1 MIVYQES
8 FRREELMLYR
18 LVVST
23 VVLLL
28 IAMYGTAYAQQT
40 ATLRG
45 EVNDA
50 YGSAIPAA
58 QVTATNHVTGV
69 ETTGSTDAVGS
80 YRLTL
85 EPGVYTVTV
94 EASGFEPATAGD
106 VELMAGQTAARNF
119 SLELGA
125 VTTSIVVVGSRAEPR
140 SATESTV
147 PVDVIRTE
155 DFASQGSRDLATQLR
170 AVVPSFNVNTQ
181 PISDASTVVRPV
193 MLRNLAP
200 DHTLVL
206 VNGKRRHRSSIIDWH
221 GGNGVAFGSQGPDI
235 SGIPAIALRQ
245 AEVLRD
251 GAAAQYGSDAI
262 AGVIN
267 LLPKDNR
274 SGGSLE
280 LNTGIY
286 AERWDGPTYSV
297 AGNAG
302 LPLGSTGFANLS
314 FEYGGAEPT
323 DRSVQRSDVA
333 ALVAAGNTHVR
344 DPAQIWGSP
353 DVDGDLK
360 LFGNFGV
367 PLTDRLQFY
376 GHTGYAGKEV
386 TGGFFFRNP
395 NTRGGVFTAD
405 RGRTLLIGDVAAAR
419 GDPSANCPTVAVT
432 DHLPDPSAMG
442 RVMADP
448 DCFSFQEI
456 FPGGFTPNFGGSVS
470 DGSVVAGI
478 RGFTGKSLV
487 WDASVSL
494 GSHRTDLFI
503 GNTVNASL
511 GPETPTDFDLG
522 SNRQQ
527 EISLNLDVSY
537 AVNDRL
543 NLAAGAE
550 WRDEQ
555 YETRLGQRESWEVG
569 PYAAQGF
576 SAGSNGFSGY
586 SPQAAGKWNRSNIA
600 FYGDVELSGAEDRW
614 TVGTAARI
622 ENFEDFGTTVN
633 GKLSGRYRLA
643 DPFSLRASLSSG
655 FRAPTP
661 GQQNGFNLS
670 TIFDPTI
677 GDLVER
683 GTVPSIF
690 PVARLRG
697 GEPLNPETSVN
708 TTAGAV
714 LEQGTL
720 ILTADYFRIEVD
732 DRLAVTQDFIL
743 TPTEVDQ
750 LLKAGVE
757 NARGLASFRF
767 FTNDISTTTQGID
780 LVFSY
785 APPRLKG
792 GTVFSAVF
800 NHTDTRVTHFNP
812 DLLNAARRL
821 RELQEALPRNR
832 WNAGVSQKI
841 GPVNVLGRLHYYGAW
856 FDWDSAQTLFSGKP
870 VFDLEVG
877 VPLSEQTRLAIGARN
892 AFNTFSDVS
901 PNATSV
907 GEQYSE
913 YTPWGFNGAYFYFR
927 LAFSFKKLGQ

>member
-1 MIVYQES
+1 
-8 FRREELMLYR
+8 MLHR
-18 LVVST
+18 LAALT
-23 VVLLL
+23 MLLL
-28 IAMYGTAYAQQT
+28 LAAVAGTAHAQGN
-40 ATLRG
+40 ASLRG
-45 EVNDA
+45 EVSDA
-50 YGSAIPAA
+50 FGSAIPAA
-58 QVTATNHVTGV
+58 EVTATNKVTGAEV
-69 ETTGSTDAVGS
+69 TGSTDAVGN
-80 YRLTL
+80 YQLTL
-85 EPGVYTVTV
+85 LPGVYSVRV
-94 EASGFEPATAGD
+94 EASGFEAATASE
-106 VELMAGQTAARNF
+106 VELVAGQSALRNF

-140 SATESTV
+140 SVTESAV

-170 AVVPSFNVNTQ
+170 AVVPSLNVNTQ
-181 PISDASTVVRPV
+181 PISDASTIVRPV

-267 LLPKDNR
+267 LLPKDSR
-274 SGGSLE
+274 SGASLE
-280 LNTGIY
+280 FNAGTY
-286 AERWDGPTYSV
+286 VERWDGATYNV

-333 ALVAAGNTHVR
+333 ALLAAGNTHVR

-353 DVDGDLK
+353 EVEGDLK
-360 LFGNFGV
+360 LFGNFGFS
-367 PLTDRLQFY
+367 LTDGLQFY

-395 NTRGGVFTAD
+395 NTRGGVFTGD

-419 GDPSANCPTVAVT
+419 GDPSANCPTVPVI
-432 DHLPDPSAMG
+432 DHVPDPEPLG
-442 RVMADP
+442 RVLADA
-448 DCFSFQEI
+448 DCFSFQEL

-478 RGFTGKSLV
+478 RGFAGKGFA
-487 WDASVSL
+487 WDGSISV

-503 GNTVNASL
+503 SNTVNASL

-527 EISLNLDVSY
+527 EIGLNLDVSY
-537 AVNDRL
+537 AVSDGL

-550 WRDEQ
+550 WRDEE

-600 FYGDVELSGAEDRW
+600 AYGDVELSGAEDRW
-614 TVGTAARI
+614 TLGTAARI

-633 GKLSGRYRLA
+633 GKLSGRYRLME
-643 DPFSLRASLSSG
+643 PFSLRAGLSTG

-670 TIFDPTI
+670 TIFDPAV

-720 ILTADYFRIEVD
+720 IVTADCFRIDVD
-732 DRLAVTQDFIL
+732 DRLAVTRDFTL
-743 TPTEVDQ
+743 TAREVDQ
-750 LLKAGVE
+750 LLEAGVE

-767 FTNDISTTTQGID
+767 FTNDISTTTRGID

-792 GTVFSAVF
+792 DTVFSAVF

-812 DLLNAARRL
+812 ELLNTARRL

-832 WNAGVSQKI
+832 WNASVSQRI
-841 GPVNVLGRLHYYGAW
+841 GPVHILGRLNYYGAW

-870 VFDLEVG
+870 VLDLEVA
-877 VPLSEQTRLAIGARN
+877 VPLSNETKLAIGARN
-892 AFNTFSDVS
+892 AFNTLPDVS

-913 YTPWGFNGAYFYFR
+913 YTPWGFNGAYLYFR
-927 LAFSFKKLGQ
+927 LAYSFKKLAP

>member
-1 MIVYQES
+1 MVH
-8 FRREELMLYR
+8 R
-18 LVVST
+18 LAGLT
-23 VVLLL
+23 VALLL
-28 IAMYGTAYAQQT
+28 MAVTGTAYAQES
-40 ATLRG
+40 AILRG
-45 EVNDA
+45 EVKDA
-50 YGSAIPAA
+50 YGSGIPAA
-58 QVTATNHVTGV
+58 EITASNHATGAEVTG
-69 ETTGSTDAVGS
+69 SADAVGA
-80 YRLTL
+80 YQMTL
-85 EPGVYTVTV
+85 EPGAYTITV

-106 VELMAGQTAARNF
+106 VELIAGQSILLDF

-181 PISDASTVVRPV
+181 PISDASTIVRPV

-267 LLPKDNR
+267 LLPRDNR
-274 SGGSLE
+274 SGASLE
-280 LNTGIY
+280 FNAGTY
-286 AERWDGPTYSV
+286 AEPWDGAAYSV

-333 ALVAAGNTHVR
+333 ALVAAGNIHVR

-353 DVDGDLK
+353 TVDGDLK
-360 LFGNFGV
+360 LFGNFGF
-367 PLTDRLQFY
+367 PLTERLQFY

-386 TGGFFFRNP
+386 RGGFFFRNP

-419 GDPSANCPTVAVT
+419 GGPSADCPTVAVT
-432 DHLPDPSAMG
+432 DHVPDPLAMG

-478 RGFTGKSLV
+478 RGFSGKGFV
-487 WDASVSL
+487 WDGSISI
-494 GSHRTDLFI
+494 GSHQTDLFI

-511 GPETPTDFDLG
+511 GPETPTTFDLG

-527 EISLNLDVSY
+527 EIGLNLDVSH

-586 SPQAAGKWNRSNIA
+586 SPQAAGKWNRSNMA
-600 FYGDVELSGAEDRW
+600 AYGDVELSGAEDRW

-643 DPFSLRASLSSG
+643 EPFSLRASLSTG

-670 TIFDPTI
+670 TIFDPAL

-690 PVARLRG
+690 PTARLRG
-697 GEPLNPETSVN
+697 GEPLKPETSVN
-708 TTAGAV
+708 YTAGAV
-714 LEQGTL
+714 VEQGNL
-720 ILTADYFRIEVD
+720 ILTADYFRIDVA
-732 DRLAVTQDFIL
+732 DRLAVTRDFTL
-743 TPTEVDQ
+743 TATEVDQ
-750 LLKAGVE
+750 LLEAGVDS
-757 NARGLASFRF
+757 ARGLASFRF

-800 NHTDTRVTHFNP
+800 NHTDTTVTHFNP
-812 DLLNAARRL
+812 DLLNASRRL

-832 WNAGVSQKI
+832 WNAGVSQRI
-841 GPVNVLGRLHYYGAW
+841 GPVSILGRLNYYGAW

-870 VFDLEVG
+870 VVDLEVG
-877 VPLSEQTRLAIGARN
+877 VPLSQETSLAIGARN
-892 AFNTFSDVS
+892 AFNTFPDVS

-913 YTPWGFNGAYFYFR
+913 YTPWGFNGAYLYFR
-927 LAFSFKKLGQ
+927 LSYSFKKLGQ

>member
-1 MIVYQES
+1 M
-8 FRREELMLYR
+8 FHR
-18 LVVST
+18 LAVLT
-23 VVLLL
+23 VALLL
-28 IAMYGTAYAQQT
+28 IANFDTAYAQET
-40 ATLRG
+40 GTLRG
-45 EVNDA
+45 EVSDA
-50 YGSAIPAA
+50 FGSAIPAA
-58 QVTATNHVTGV
+58 QVIATHDATGAEV
-69 ETTGSTDAVGS
+69 TGSTDAVGG
-80 YRLTL
+80 YQLTL
-85 EPGVYTVTV
+85 APGVYTVTA
-94 EASGFEPATAGD
+94 EASGFESATAGE
-106 VELMAGQTAARNF
+106 VELIAGQTVVRNF

-140 SATESTV
+140 SVTESTV

-155 DFASQGSRDLATQLR
+155 DFTSQGSRDLATQLR

-267 LLPKDNR
+267 LQPKDSR

-280 LNTGIY
+280 FNAGAY
-286 AERWDGPTYSV
+286 PEAWDGATYSV

-302 LPLGSTGFANLS
+302 LPLGETGFANLS

-333 ALVAAGNTHVR
+333 ALVAAGNSHVR

-353 DVDGDLK
+353 EVDGDLK
-360 LFGNFGV
+360 LFGNFGF
-367 PLTDRLQFY
+367 PLSDRLQFY

-405 RGRTLLIGDVAAAR
+405 SGRTLLIGDVAAAR
-419 GDPSANCPTVAVT
+419 GGPSANCPTVPVT
-432 DHLPDPSAMG
+432 DHVPDSEPLG
-442 RVMADP
+442 RVLADP

-470 DGSVVAGI
+470 DGAVVAGI
-478 RGFTGKSLV
+478 RGFAGKGFA
-487 WDASVSL
+487 WDGSISV

-503 GNTVNASL
+503 RNTVNASL
-511 GPETPTDFDLG
+511 GPDTPTDFDLG

-527 EISLNLDVSY
+527 EVSLNLDVSH
-537 AVNDRL
+537 AVSDRL

-550 WRDEQ
+550 WRNEQ
-555 YETRLGQRESWEVG
+555 YKTRLGQRESWEVG

-586 SPQAAGKWNRSNIA
+586 SPQAAGKWNRSNVA
-600 FYGDVELSGAEDRW
+600 AYGDVELSGAGDRW

-633 GKLSGRYRLA
+633 GKLSGRLRLA

-661 GQQNGFNLS
+661 GQQNAFNLS
-670 TIFDPTI
+670 TIFDPAL

-683 GTVPSIF
+683 GTIPSIF

-697 GEPLNPETSVN
+697 GEPLKPETSVN
-708 TTAGAV
+708 YTAGAV

-732 DRLAVTQDFIL
+732 DRLAVTRDFTL
-743 TPTEVDQ
+743 TPSEVDQ
-750 LLKAGVE
+750 LLAEGVE

-767 FTNDISTTTQGID
+767 FTNDISTTTQGVD

-812 DLLNAARRL
+812 ELLNSARRL

-832 WNAGVSQKI
+832 WNASLSQRI
-841 GPVNVLGRLHYYGAW
+841 GPVDVLGRVNYYGAW
-856 FDWDSAQTLFSGKP
+856 FDWDSAQTLFGGKP

-877 VPLSEQTRLAIGARN
+877 VPLSEKTRLAIGARN
-892 AFNTFSDVS
+892 AFNTFPDVS
-901 PNATSV
+901 PNATGV

-913 YTPWGFNGAYFYFR
+913 YTPWGFNGAYLYFR
-927 LAFSFKKLGQ
+927 LAYSFKKLGQ

>member
-1 MIVYQES
+1 MFQ
-8 FRREELMLYR
+8 R
-18 LVVST
+18 LVVPT

-28 IAMYGTAYAQQT
+28 IAISGTTYAQDT
-40 ATLRG
+40 AVLRG

-50 YGSAIPAA
+50 YGSGIPAA
-58 QVTATNHVTGV
+58 EVTATSNATGT
-69 ETTGSTDAVGS
+69 ETTGFTDAVGS

-94 EASGFEPATAGD
+94 EASGFEAATASD
-106 VELMAGQTAARNF
+106 VELIAGQTVVRNF

-140 SATESTV
+140 SVTESTV
-147 PVDVIRTE
+147 PVDVIRTD
-155 DFASQGSRDLATQLR
+155 DFTHQGSRDLANQLR

-267 LLPKDNR
+267 LLPKNSR
-274 SGGSLE
+274 AGASLE
-280 LNTGIY
+280 FNAGTY
-286 AERWDGPTYSV
+286 PEAWDGATYSV

-333 ALVAAGNTHVR
+333 ALMAAGNSHVR

-353 DVDGDLK
+353 EIDGDLK
-360 LFGNFGV
+360 LFGNFGF
-367 PLTDRLQFY
+367 PLSDRLQFY
-376 GHTGYAGKEV
+376 AHTGYAGKEV

-419 GDPSANCPTVAVT
+419 GEPSANCPTVAVT
-432 DHLPDPSAMG
+432 DHVPDSIARG

-470 DGSVVAGI
+470 DGTVVAGV
-478 RGFTGKSLV
+478 RGFTGKGFV
-487 WDASVSL
+487 WDGSISV
-494 GSHRTDLFI
+494 GSHQTDLFI
-503 GNTVNASL
+503 SDTVNASL
-511 GPETPTDFDLG
+511 GPETPTYFDLG

-527 EISLNLDVSY
+527 EIGLNLDVSY
-537 AVNDRL
+537 AVSDRL

-569 PYAAQGF
+569 PHAAQGF

-586 SPQAAGKWNRSNIA
+586 SPQAAGQWSRSNIA
-600 FYGDVELSGAEDRW
+600 AYGDVELSGAEDRW
-614 TVGTAARI
+614 TLGTAARI

-670 TIFDPTI
+670 TIFDPTL

-697 GEPLNPETSVN
+697 GEPLKPETSVN
-708 TTAGAV
+708 YTAGAV

-720 ILTADYFRIEVD
+720 ILTADYFRIDVA
-732 DRLAVTQDFIL
+732 DRLAVTQDFTL

-750 LLKAGVE
+750 LLEAGVE

-800 NHTDTRVTHFNP
+800 NHTDTQVTHFNP
-812 DLLNAARRL
+812 QLLNAARRL

-832 WNAGVSQKI
+832 WNASVSQKI
-841 GPVNVLGRLHYYGAW
+841 GPVNVLGRLNYYGAW
-856 FDWDSAQTLFSGKP
+856 FDWDSAQTLFGGKP

-877 VPLSEQTRLAIGARN
+877 LPLSKETSLAIGARN
-892 AFNTFSDVS
+892 AFNTFPDVS

-913 YTPWGFNGAYFYFR
+913 YTPWGFNGAYLYFR
-927 LAFSFKKLGQ
+927 LAYSFKKPGQ